1 MIHLGAA
8 TLDSLQASIS
18 LRQAGISF
26 RQPESM
32 QTMNLIARA
41 AKLIRE
47 LILTALNPR
56 KSPNLTL
63 PLQSATQ
70 KNAIA

>member
-1 MIHLGAA
+1 
-8 TLDSLQASIS
+8 
-18 LRQAGISF
+18 
-26 RQPESM
+26 
-32 QTMNLIARA
+32 MNLIARA

-70 KNAIA
+70 KVVIA